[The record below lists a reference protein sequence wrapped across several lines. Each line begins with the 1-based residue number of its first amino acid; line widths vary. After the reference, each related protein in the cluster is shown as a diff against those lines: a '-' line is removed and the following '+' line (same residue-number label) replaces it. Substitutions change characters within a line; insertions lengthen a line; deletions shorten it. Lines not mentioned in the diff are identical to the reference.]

1 MLYMVE
7 FGRRVQ
13 MIRENVLKMNQSELP
28 ENINTTQVLLSRL
41 ERGIGG
47 NINVVFDL
55 VNYLYSKNIAAKEV
69 FSEHFS
75 LDLVTKNSNDPAT
88 ISVQLEE
95 LVKELQKTINGDMD
109 KLLLLLSLNRQ

>member
-55 VNYLYSKNIAAKEV
+55 VNYLYSKNIAVKEV

-75 LDLVTKNSNDPAT
+75 LALVTKNSNNPAT
-88 ISVQLEE
+88 INNQIEE
-95 LVKELQKTINGDMD
+95 LVWELKEQ
-109 KLLLLLSLNRQ
+109 